1 MFRIPQCTTRRK
13 EWLQSLNLEE
23 SHVKEHHRVCS
34 RHFPSGDQTQKPS
47 LALGPRFC
55 SPKKV
60 DTARGKR
67 ALKRKALSPS
77 LFTPPSKRSGR
88 DNSISE
94 ELSTTSLSVQA
105 SEQLLSSSDYS
116 IYELPQ
122 LETDD
127 SIVSSVVEERDD
139 TQVIVSKA
147 LLSRIEFLEGKNK
160 QLQSQLQSHKPKVF
174 RLETIS
180 HDDGLVQFYTGF
192 ISFELLLAFFHFLG
206 PAVDNLHYWE
216 LKAEERVEK

>member
-1 MFRIPQCTTRRK
+1 M
-13 EWLQSLNLEE
+13 
-23 SHVKEHHRVCS
+23 VK
-34 RHFPSGDQTQKPS
+34 G
-47 LALGPRFC
+47 L
-55 SPKKV
+55 
-60 DTARGKR
+60 
-67 ALKRKALSPS
+67 LKRKALSPS
-77 LFTPPSKRSGR
+77 LFTPPSKRSGG